1 MRMKV
6 KAYIVS
12 DTDKTFRKQINGNC
26 LVLLPH
32 HNR

>member
-6 KAYIVS
+6 NVYIVS
-12 DTDKTFRKQINGNC
+12 DTEETFRKQINGNSI
-26 LVLLPH
+26 VLLPH